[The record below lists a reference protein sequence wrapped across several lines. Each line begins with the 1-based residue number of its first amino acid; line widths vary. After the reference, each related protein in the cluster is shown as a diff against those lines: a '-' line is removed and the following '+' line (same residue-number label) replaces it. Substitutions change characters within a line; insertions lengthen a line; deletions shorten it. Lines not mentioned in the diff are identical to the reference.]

1 MNNTYD
7 IPREKASQIT
17 KLLTASE
24 KDMLLI
30 LTREGSDNAVS
41 LLVGTKAVHLGAM
54 IFRKNGNHTIFTSK
68 SDEGNFRE
76 TGVFSEIHI
85 YGEDLSDTLK
95 NALLDENPTT
105 ITMNYSEGDHLCDGL
120 TRGMYIWFTNLMG
133 EEWIAEH
140 VVSSEDI
147 LKNLRGIKTETEV
160 KRIAKAVE
168 ITCDIYEEV
177 FKKVRIGMSEIEIGC
192 LFSEGMEKR
201 GVVNGNDGGTAPPM
215 VLNVRAGMSHR
226 APGNSKTVPGDIVV
240 MDASVRY
247 QGYCSDIARSMY
259 MLKPGETEAPVEVQ
273 RAFETVIGAIDAS
286 MSALKPGVKGW
297 EVDSAGRKAIV
308 AGGYPT
314 IKHSVG
320 HQVGME
326 CHDGGTRLGPQKT
339 GKTDVEREIQIGE
352 IYAIEPTVLQDRDQP
367 SFIVEENVLVT
378 KQGLRILSRRQR
390 ELVLISQNLHE

>member
-17 KLLTASE
+17 KLLAASE

-41 LLVGTKAVHLGAM
+41 LLVGTRSVHLGAM
-54 IFRKNGNHTIFTSK
+54 IFRKNGNHTMFTSK

-85 YGEDLSDTLK
+85 YGEDLADTLK
-95 NALLDENPTT
+95 KALLQENPKTVA
-105 ITMNYSEGDHLCDGL
+105 MNYSEGDHLCDGL
-120 TRGMYIWFTNLMG
+120 TRGLYIWFKNLMG
-133 EEWIAEH
+133 EDWIAEH
-140 VVSSEDI
+140 VVSSEDV
-147 LKNLRGIKTETEV
+147 LKDLRGIKTEIEV
-160 KRIAKAVE
+160 QRIAKAVE

-177 FKKVRIGMSEIEIGC
+177 FKKVRIGMSEIEIGS

-215 VLNVRAGMSHR
+215 VLIVRAGMSHR
-226 APGNSKTVPGDIVV
+226 APGDTETVPGDIVV

-259 MLKPGETEAPVEVQ
+259 MLKPGETHAPEDVCQ
-273 RAFETVIGAIDAS
+273 AFDTVISAIDAS
-286 MSALKPGVKGW
+286 MKALKPGAAGW
-297 EVDSAGRKAIV
+297 EVDFAGRKTIE

-320 HQVGME
+320 HQVGKE
-326 CHDGGTRLGPQKT
+326 CHDGGTRLGPRKP
-339 GKTDVEREIQIGE
+339 GKFDVERKVQIGE

-378 KQGLRILSRRQR
+378 ENGLRIFSRRQK
-390 ELVLISQNLHE
+390 ELILIS